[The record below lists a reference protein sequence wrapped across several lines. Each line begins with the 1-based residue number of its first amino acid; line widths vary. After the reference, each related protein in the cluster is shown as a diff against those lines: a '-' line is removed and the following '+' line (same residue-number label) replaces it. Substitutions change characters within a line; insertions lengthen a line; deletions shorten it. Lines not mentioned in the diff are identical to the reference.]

1 LRKYEIINPKYF
13 KDRNAWRIWLSKNF
27 DKADYIWLL
36 FYKVKTG
43 KKCVRYAEAV
53 EEAICFGWID
63 GILKR
68 IDDEKHVQRFTPRKP
83 KSIWSKVNKE
93 RAKRM
98 INEGNMTDAG
108 LVKIKEAKKSGWWK
122 NAYTTT
128 RRDHEISD
136 DMKKV
141 LMSDRTAWKNFQ
153 SFSKSAQNLYIFWV
167 NYAKRKDTKKKRIQ
181 LVLERLKRNEPPGMM

>member
-1 LRKYEIINPKYF
+1 MQITNPKYF
-13 KDRNAWRIWLSKNF
+13 KSRYEFRKWLEKNHA
-27 DKADYIWLL
+27 KKSELWLL

-68 IDDEKHVQRFTPRKP
+68 IDDEKHAQRFTPRNP

-98 INEGNMTDAG
+98 ISEGKMTDAG
-108 LVKIKEAKKSGWWK
+108 LIKINEAKKSGWWK

-128 RRDHEISD
+128 RRDYEMSA

-153 SFSKSAQNLYIFWV
+153 NFSKSSQNLYIFWV
-167 NYAKRKDTKKKRIQ
+167 NYAKRDETKKKRIQ
-181 LVLERLKRNEPPGMM
+181 LVLERSKRKEPPGIM